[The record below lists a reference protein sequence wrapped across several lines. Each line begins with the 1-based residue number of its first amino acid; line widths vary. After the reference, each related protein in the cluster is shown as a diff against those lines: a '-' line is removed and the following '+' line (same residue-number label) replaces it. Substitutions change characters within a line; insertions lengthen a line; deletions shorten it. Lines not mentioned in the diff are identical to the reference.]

1 MFLWKEVQCS
11 IKVPWGLLLYFR
23 SGLVIGYFLYV
34 FLGDLFVS
42 RRVSLMAFCFL
53 NSVFFCI
60 ICGWVGMGWQFAS
73 LVGSHLYSFAT
84 LQQFVAEPRGQS
96 VYLLAKY
103 WHGHSLLQQST
114 FDEGTSENVQVISD
128 EIIDRALELMMNP
141 FWLVLYAEQKLLDV
155 RNEEKM
161 QILMVPK

>member
-1 MFLWKEVQCS
+1 
-11 IKVPWGLLLYFR
+11 
-23 SGLVIGYFLYV
+23 
-34 FLGDLFVS
+34 
-42 RRVSLMAFCFL
+42 
-53 NSVFFCI
+53 
-60 ICGWVGMGWQFAS
+60 
-73 LVGSHLYSFAT
+73 
-84 LQQFVAEPRGQS
+84 
-96 VYLLAKY
+96 LLAKY

-161 QILMVPK
+161 